1 MFEFLEFSIYF
12 SRQNVFV
19 AFKQILIKHLK
30 IGDTA
35 LQRLKKLRK
44 SASCSGYQRV
54 YQHLS
59 LTIPPFPQTGL

>member
-1 MFEFLEFSIYF
+1 MDIFKFLEFSIYF
-12 SRQNVFV
+12 SCQNVFV
-19 AFKQILIKHLK
+19 AFKQILIEHLK

-44 SASCSGYQRV
+44 SGSCSG
-54 YQHLS
+54 LS